1 MKFKSI
7 PLLLL
12 LFFPLISGY
21 PQKQDS
27 IIKRNPEEMKDKMIP
42 TFSRISLSGKYWNND
57 SLKGKVTL
65 IAFWYIGCIP
75 CMREISL
82 LNKLHR
88 EYSKSKDF
96 LLISMAP
103 QIKEDLSSFNNDSV
117 KNVFSTVRSYFKAE
131 PIEYEIIP
139 TCDVHG
145 KRKDTT
151 NFYLM
156 PECENIIQDFKVWGY
171 PQIFISDKKGF
182 IRFVHGGFA
191 QEPSALD
198 FFFNLYKT
206 EIDELLKN

>member
-1 MKFKSI
+1 MKMKTIS
-7 PLLLL
+7 LLILVI
-12 LFFPLISGY
+12 FFTTGY
-21 PQKQDS
+21 SQKQDS
-27 IIKRNPEEMKDKMIP
+27 IVKRNPEEMKDKMIP
-42 TFSRISLSGKYWNND
+42 NFSRISLSGKCWNND

-75 CMREISL
+75 CMLEICL

-139 TCDVHG
+139 TCDVRG

-151 NFYLM
+151 KVILM
-156 PECENIIQDFKVWGY
+156 PECDNITRDFKVWGY
-171 PQIFISDKKGF
+171 PQIFISDKKGV
-182 IRFVHGGFA
+182 IRFVHGGFP
-191 QEPSALD
+191 QEPSASD
-198 FFFNLYKT
+198 VIFNLYKT
-206 EIDELLKN
+206 EIDELLQN